1 MPKAEAR
8 AAGADMRTSRKDVR
22 PPRVEVRTKTLSLPR
37 PNNLQPSL
45 ESTALQLMQEAGEL
59 AGAIS
64 RMNEIVKRAG
74 SRQQG
79 LPGVEKDKEIV
90 LEKKRAARA
99 IADEL
104 LDVAQTAVTMMF
116 VIEED
121 YGVNLEEAL
130 ADHVQRLI
138 ERGYIKLQSN

>member
-1 MPKAEAR
+1 MPKAQ
-8 AAGADMRTSRKDVR
+8 
-22 PPRVEVRTKTLSLPR
+22 VRTKTLSLPR

-45 ESTALQLMQEAGEL
+45 ESAALQLMRETGEL
-59 AGAIS
+59 AGAITQ
-64 RMNEIVKRAG
+64 MNEIVKKAG

-79 LPGVEKDKEIV
+79 LPGVENDIEAMA
-90 LEKKRAARA
+90 EKRQAARQ

-130 ADHVQRLI
+130 EDHVKRLI
-138 ERGYIKLQSN
+138 EKGYIKLQSN